1 VPMMSW
7 VVDEQSG
14 TLRIDFDDGPPPSR
28 DEVESLLRQVAPI
41 LGNDSLRR
49 VDVNG
54 EQVVQRRNL
63 TVDEVAPAVRY
74 EAAQRRALE
83 SRPGS
88 ERQRGRSA
96 S

>member
-1 VPMMSW
+1 MMSW
-7 VVDEQSG
+7 VVDVQNG

-28 DEVESLLRQVAPI
+28 DEVESLLRQVAPM

-49 VDVNG
+49 VNLNG
-54 EQVVQRRNL
+54 EPVVQRRNL
-63 TVDEVAPAVRY
+63 TVDDVAPAVLY

-83 SRPGS
+83 IWPGS
-88 ERQRGRSA
+88 ERQGGRSA